1 MEEARPDNR
10 SYRLLDLYKRL
21 QQGEA
26 LSKRELADKYRVS
39 EKTVQRDIEGL
50 REYLAGEQ
58 SYLEVVYDKE
68 AGGYRIS
75 RESAEG
81 LQPEEVFAGA
91 TVEVKACG
99 LQPVLLPDVR
109 NRFGGVDEVVVY
121 GFAVVLQ
128 GFFGFFQ
135 FGLLFAVAAFKQQGD
150 EHADEEAAEAGK
162 DELGDEGQVV
172 HGIFLCGRR
181 AV

>member
-1 MEEARPDNR
+1 MAGMGKALFRQGGQHHAKRYAPPDNR

-21 QQGEA
+21 QQGEV

-58 SYLEVVYDKE
+58 SYLELVYDKE

-81 LQPEEVFAGA
+81 LQPEEVFA
-91 TVEVKACG
+91 VCKI
-99 LQPVLLPDVR
+99 LLESRPFPED
-109 NRFGGVDEVVVY
+109 GDAA
-121 GFAVVLQ
+121 GF
-128 GFFGFFQ
+128 
-135 FGLLFAVAAFKQQGD
+135 
-150 EHADEEAAEAGK
+150 EEALVAGVAGEARCRGEV
-162 DELGDEGQVV
+162 DCAGDAPLYGAAAWQ
-172 HGIFLCGRR
+172 GCDS
-181 AV
+181 